1 MDIKEKP
8 PAVTKQQTDS
18 MIDYFLDDRLAG
30 GVIGTE
36 TMAGMARKGIDKE
49 GVIGIDNGALR
60 IQPLIKPGWGR
71 SGIAY
76 GPYKR
81 QAGLS
86 FGVFLTNGHNTSEA
100 GPHPDELRI
109 RLQRWALG
117 SETETPLKR
126 IIRWV
131 RSRQRRFM
139 WRRMLQWIRHGT
151 MILKVSSIRENL
163 AIGFFPSEVPM
174 SPLCEGNS
182 FIIHAL
188 TAECGEIW
196 ASTGSTFQR
205 TVRGLQNVQMYYFVV
220 LRERGAAYYAT
231 SIPHVPNLNPYPRM
245 RLLALDAENADERVY
260 AGIHQSVLGEI
271 GFRVDTR
278 VYRTQVVTLP
288 GFDKWYGS
296 AHGADTLTGDGQL
309 HSSVAAVGGNWT
321 VYEGAF
327 ERSDQGLI
335 AMDTTNS
342 AMLFLKAPVGFF
354 HVLIKTTDKPVQGIA
369 LIWRAINENNYW
381 SLELGSRQ
389 CQLSIKEKGIW
400 FRFPATIEQFLAPN
414 ALNSLQVSDDGERI
428 RLYINGELVYGTTFF
443 DTRMQDGLGI
453 GIRVTGNGIGAVL
466 RSIEA
471 HPRDIPIPEAF
482 DLGKPQLLEGNVVAV
497 KDHFDGQPADLAGR
511 TTNVGARTWR
521 KEIGKG
527 FIQLTGGGA
536 AKVLATVEKPCP
548 GRTAYTIEWT
558 NPGFADVEVM
568 ITPPGIRKGM
578 QEKGRGGLI
587 FWQDPRNYITMSL
600 FHGEYPAVSI
610 AAFFHVDGFEELY
623 DAVWTNVGRRI
634 YWGMPYDFRVV
645 FDGKRFY
652 AFINGEPVLYRALA
666 DVYSDWDHMQINR
679 VGILANWEWGT
690 DTGSLFQNF
699 IAKDR
704 V

>member
-8 PAVTKQQTDS
+8 SAVTKQQTDS
-18 MIDYFLDDRLAG
+18 MIDCYLGDRPAG

-36 TMAGMARKGIDKE
+36 VKDGIVRKGIDEE

-86 FGVFLTNGHNTSEA
+86 LGVFLTNGHNTSQA
-100 GPHPDELRI
+100 GPHPDELRM

-126 IIRWV
+126 IIQCM
-131 RSRQRRFM
+131 RSRQRKFM
-139 WRRMLQWIRHGT
+139 WRRLLQWIRQGT
-151 MILKVSSIRENL
+151 MFLKVSSIRENL
-163 AIGFFPSEVPM
+163 AIGFFPCEVPVN
-174 SPLCEGNS
+174 PLCEGNS

-188 TAECGEIW
+188 GAECGELC
-196 ASTGSTFQR
+196 ATTGSTFQR

-220 LRERGAAYYAT
+220 LRERGAAYYAA
-231 SIPHVPNLNPYPRM
+231 SIPRVPSLNPYPSM
-245 RLLALDAENADERVY
+245 RLVAIDAENADERVY

-288 GFDKWYGS
+288 EFANWYGS
-296 AHGADTLTGDGQL
+296 AHGADTLTGDGSL
-309 HSSVAAVGGNWT
+309 DSSVTEIGGSWT
-321 VYEGAF
+321 VYEGEF
-327 ERSDQGLI
+327 KRTEQGLI
-335 AMDTTNS
+335 AIDTANS
-342 AMLFLKAPVGFF
+342 AMMFLKSPVGFL
-354 HVLIKTTDKPVQGIA
+354 HVLIKTTDKSVQGIA
-369 LIWRAINENNYW
+369 FIWRAINENNYW
-381 SLELGSRQ
+381 SIELGSRQ
-389 CQLSIKEKGIW
+389 CQLSIKENGIG
-400 FRFPATIEQFLAPN
+400 FKFPATIEHCLVPN
-414 ALNSLQVSDDGERI
+414 ALNSLQVADDGERI

-453 GIRVTGNGIGAVL
+453 GIRVSGNGIGAVL
-466 RSIEA
+466 RSLEA
-471 HPRDIPIPEAF
+471 HPRDIPIPEVF
-482 DLGKPQLLEGNVVAV
+482 DLGKPQLLEGNIVVV
-497 KDHFDGQPADLAGR
+497 KDYFDGQSADLAGR
-511 TTNVGARTWR
+511 ITNVGARTWR

-558 NPGFADVEVM
+558 NPGFADVDVK

-587 FWQDPRNYITMSL
+587 FWQDPRNYITLSL

-666 DVYSDWDHMQINR
+666 DVYSDWDHIQINR

-699 IAKDR
+699 IARDR